1 MKFKQNLRDNQNLKR
16 RRPGASRKGDCVPG
30 SLLNQGARVGL
41 MRTSKIK
48 YEDRSSHVEVD
59 PRGPDDARSNGGGQ
73 QLRSLPLSQHE

>member
-1 MKFKQNLRDNQNLKR
+1 MKFKQNLRDNQNLMK
-16 RRPGASRKGDCVPG
+16 RRPGASRKGDCVSG
-30 SLLNQGARVGL
+30 SLLNQGARVGF